1 MHRRLQLD
9 MRENPASDRRHG
21 SRQGVRSLSPG
32 NRTDEQNLASLPLTT
47 GENHVH
53 ADADA
58 RPQAARPH
66 AATGDREANRL
77 LTIQQVAA
85 MLHVPVS
92 WVYGRTRKR
101 STQRLPGIRLGKYW
115 RFREEEIH
123 RWIES
128 QHGGDCVL

>member
-1 MHRRLQLD
+1 MHRRLQFD
-9 MRENPASDRRHG
+9 MREDPASDRRHG
-21 SRQGVRSLSPG
+21 SRQGLRSFSGGHGSDEESRPSLS
-32 NRTDEQNLASLPLTT
+32 LST
-47 GENHVH
+47 GENHVQPGTGG
-53 ADADA
+53 
-58 RPQAARPH
+58 RPYAASPR
-66 AATGDREANRL
+66 AATGGSESDCL

-92 WVYGRTRKR
+92 WVYGRTRAR

-128 QHGGDCVL
+128 QRGGDCAP

>member
-1 MHRRLQLD
+1 MHHRLQSG

-21 SRQGVRSLSPG
+21 SRQGLRCFSG
-32 NRTDEQNLASLPLTT
+32 RNRRDEESHASLPLTT

-53 ADADA
+53 AGTGG
-58 RPQAARPH
+58 RLHAASPR
-66 AATGDREANRL
+66 AATGRRECDRL
-77 LTIQQVAA
+77 LSIQQVAA

-128 QHGGDCVL
+128 QRGGDCAP

>member
-1 MHRRLQLD
+1 MHHRLQFG

-21 SRQGVRSLSPG
+21 SRPAVLNG
-32 NRTDEQNLASLPLTT
+32 NCTEEQSVTSSPLTT
-47 GENHVH
+47 VPNPGYI
-53 ADADA
+53 DADC
-58 RPQAARPH
+58 RLHAALRR
-66 AATGDREANRL
+66 AATGETESDHL

-128 QHGGDCVL
+128 QRGGDCAP